1 MVFMKRKIMILCI
14 LAVLGLL
21 LLFPDSV
28 IKGATDGLMLWF
40 SIVFP
45 ALLPFMILSGVIV
58 RLDITSTIGR
68 MIYPLFHRVLGVS
81 AYGCYP
87 GVVGMLS
94 GYPLGAKTVADL
106 YQAGKITGKEGQYL
120 LAFCNNA
127 SPMFMLEYIG
137 VYCIGLKQPW
147 LVLLVVYGSGILNAL
162 LLKGIECFRDKIR
175 GGCCQE
181 FCNVR
186 QYSSK
191 SLCCVGK
198 KQSFISALD
207 DSILDSFV
215 TLAKVGGYIILFS
228 ILAQLVEE
236 LLPVPAI
243 TKMLGLGII
252 EITTGG
258 EFIRAMDISFTEK
271 WIAGC
276 LFCGFGGF
284 SSIAQ
289 TASVLQGSGLSVKRY
304 IAAKICHALA
314 AAGLAVLSMRII
326 GL

>member
-1 MVFMKRKIMILCI
+1 MKRKIMILCI
-14 LAVLGLL
+14 LTVLGTL

-28 IKGATDGLMLWF
+28 SKGAADGLMLWF

-58 RLDITSTIGR
+58 RLDITYTIGR
-68 MIYPLFHRVLGVS
+68 IIYPLFHRVLGVS
-81 AYGCYP
+81 ANGCYP
-87 GVVGMLS
+87 AVVGLLS

-120 LAFCNNA
+120 LSFCNNA

-147 LVLLVVYGSGILNAL
+147 LVLLVVYSSGILNAL
-162 LLKGIECFRDKIR
+162 LLKWMECFRHKIR
-175 GGCCQE
+175 GGCHQE
-181 FCNVR
+181 FDDAEKTLC
-186 QYSSK
+186 K
-191 SLCCVGK
+191 GLCCERK
-198 KQSFISALD
+198 KQSFIDALD
-207 DSILDSFV
+207 DSILDSFI

-236 LLPVPAI
+236 ISFLPAVA
-243 TKMLGLGII
+243 KMFGLGII

-258 EFIRAMDISFTEK
+258 EYIKAMDISLAEK

-276 LFCGFGGF
+276 IFCGFGGF

-289 TASVLQGSGLSVKRY
+289 TTSVLQGSGLSLKKY
-304 IAAKICHALA
+304 IAAKIGHAVI
-314 AAGLAVLSMRII
+314 AAGLAVLILGI
-326 GL
+326 VL

>member
-1 MVFMKRKIMILCI
+1 MKRKITILCI

-28 IKGATDGLMLWF
+28 SKGATDGLMLWF

-58 RLDITSTIGR
+58 RLNITSTIGK

-81 AYGCYP
+81 ANGCYP
-87 GVVGMLS
+87 VVVGMLS

-120 LAFCNNA
+120 LSFCNNA

-147 LVLLVVYGSGILNAL
+147 LVLMVVYGSGILNAL
-162 LLKGIECFRDKIR
+162 LLKGIEWFQDRIR
-175 GGCCQE
+175 GGCCQG

-186 QYSSK
+186 KQSCK
-191 SLCCVGK
+191 GLCCVGK

-236 LLPVPAI
+236 LLPIPAI

-258 EFIRAMDISFTEK
+258 EFIRAMDISLAEK

-276 LFCGFGGF
+276 FFCGFGGF

-304 IAAKICHALA
+304 IAAKISHALA
-314 AAGLAVLSMRII
+314 AAGLAVLLFRMI